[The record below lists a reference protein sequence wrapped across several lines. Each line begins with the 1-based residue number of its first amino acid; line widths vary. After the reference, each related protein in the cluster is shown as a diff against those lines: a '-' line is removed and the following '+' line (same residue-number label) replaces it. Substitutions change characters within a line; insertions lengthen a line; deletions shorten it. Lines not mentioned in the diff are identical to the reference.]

1 MERSRDFR
9 GRKVGTEL
17 TVDCRVNARRKG
29 EASVL
34 ALGCSKEIENK
45 NKQINEV

>member
-1 MERSRDFR
+1 MERSRDFK

-17 TVDCRVNARRKG
+17 TVDCRANARLKG

-34 ALGCSKEIENK
+34 ALECSKEIENK
-45 NKQINEV
+45 NKQINEI